1 MTNPKYDAAI
11 KLAEIRGYKE
21 LRVEQLDQLLELTE
35 MPELTVTESLDA
47 VLNAPQE
54 RMNRTLKLLR
64 KQASVGLFN
73 LAKLLETK

>member
-21 LRVEQLDQLLELTE
+21 LRIEQLDQLLELTAI
-35 MPELTVTESLDA
+35 PELTVTEALDA

-54 RMNRTLKLLR
+54 RFNRGVKLLR